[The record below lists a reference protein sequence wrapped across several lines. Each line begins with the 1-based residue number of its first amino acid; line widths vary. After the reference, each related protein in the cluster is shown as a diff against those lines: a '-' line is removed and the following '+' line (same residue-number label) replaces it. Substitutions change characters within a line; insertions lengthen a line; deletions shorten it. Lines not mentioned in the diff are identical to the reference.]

1 MSTSKKVPNRA
12 SKIAWVPIVAM
23 RVSPTTQRKLS
34 PGKANAI
41 AANFDPDR
49 MGFPVVVR
57 DGDDYWIQD
66 GQHRIEAC
74 RILGWDDQQ
83 VECEVYTGL
92 NERER
97 AELFLARNDVK
108 LVSRFEKFAVSVT
121 AGHPVELDIT
131 RIVEDLDMS
140 IGQGQQRISSVA
152 ALVDVYHRCSADGLR
167 LTLQIIRDA
176 YGLRAFDAATIRGIG
191 LLIQRYGTHINIDR
205 LIRALRDKFG
215 GRNALLDE
223 AQRIQ
228 DRRRHKRPAMP
239 RAIAEAAHMY
249 YNQAARS
256 GRLGSWDTEDGLAS

>member
-1 MSTSKKVPNRA
+1 MSTGSKVPSRT
-12 SKIAWVPIVAM
+12 SKIEWVPIAAM
-23 RVSPTTQRKLS
+23 RVSPVTQRKLS
-34 PGKANAI
+34 VGKASAI

-57 DGDDYWIQD
+57 DGDGAFWIQD

-74 RILGWDDQQ
+74 RILGYDDQKVQ
-83 VECEVYTGL
+83 CEVYNDL

-108 LVSRFEKFAVSVT
+108 LVSRFEKFVVGVT

-131 RIVEDLDMS
+131 RIVEGLDMA
-140 IGQGQQRISSVA
+140 IGQGQQRISAVA
-152 ALVDVYHRCSADGLR
+152 ALVDVYEKASPDGLR
-167 LTLQIIRDA
+167 LTLQVIRDA
-176 YGLRAFDAATIRGIG
+176 YGIRAFDAATIRGIG
-191 LLIQRYGTHINIDR
+191 LLIQRYGTHIDMDR
-205 LIRALRDKFG
+205 LVRALRDKFG

-239 RAIAEAAHMY
+239 IAIAEAAHLY

-256 GRLGSWDTEDGLAS
+256 GRLGNWEMDEIAS